1 MNAKRF
7 DSGTGNVWKYVFHIP
22 GAITES
28 VLYRYP
34 TFEERTVVCC
44 SVQSGCP
51 VGCKFCGTGK
61 RFLRNLTSE
70 EIAAQVDYILTNQ
83 EISAPKIEKFQ
94 IMFMSMGEPF
104 LNYDNVERAIKI
116 LHKKYPNAQL
126 LISTIAP
133 KAKESFRRFM
143 VLSKEVDKIGLQFS
157 IHKSTNQ
164 ERDRLI
170 PFADK
175 LGLEEIRD
183 YGIEWWRETGRK
195 PYCNY
200 CVDGKNNTDMDFGK
214 LRSLFPPNVFCFTFS
229 VVCAKDETLKDAA
242 FRNIDAINKFRQKFV
257 EAGYDTRIFDPAGQD
272 DIGGGCGQLWYVQ
285 DYLKKAGSQKQNPSL
300 ADPNKNI

>member
-1 MNAKRF
+1 MKVKRF
-7 DSGTGNVWKYVFHIP
+7 DSGAGNVWKYVFHIP

-34 TFEERTVVCC
+34 AFEKRTVICC

-61 RFLRNLTSE
+61 RFLRNLTAN
-70 EIAAQVDYILTNQ
+70 EIIGQVEYILMDQ
-83 EISAPKIEKFQ
+83 KISVQRIEKFQ

-104 LNYDNVERAIKI
+104 LNYDNVECAIRR
-116 LHKKYPNAQL
+116 LHKKYPDAQL

-133 KAKESFRRFM
+133 RAKESFRKFM
-143 VLSKEVDKIGLQFS
+143 MLSKDIDEIGLQFS
-157 IHKSTNQ
+157 IHKSTDE
-164 ERDRLI
+164 ERNRLI

-175 LGLEEIRD
+175 LSLEDIRD
-183 YGIEWWRETGRK
+183 YGIEWWTETGRK

-200 CVDGKNNTDMDFGK
+200 CVDGKNHSNADFERM
-214 LRSLFPPNVFCFTFS
+214 RSLFPPNVFCFTFS
-229 VVCAKDETLKDAA
+229 VVCAKDETLKDGA
-242 FRNIDAINKFRQKFV
+242 FRNLDTINRFRQKFV
-257 EAGYDTRIFDPAGQD
+257 ETGYDTRVFDPAGQD

-285 DYLKKAGSQKQNPSL
+285 DYLKKVKSQVRIPQISNT
-300 ADPNKNI
+300 NKNI